1 MNYFLEVEVKP
12 VQVDNGL
19 SLHQRYQSMRY
30 RAIRFPG
37 SEQASIRPAAIDTR
51 FGNAPNVASP
61 LAGVSVG
68 QARARLATQPF
79 TDYGQPEIAVARREV
94 AYGVNPFASGFNEVG

>member
-1 MNYFLEVEVKP
+1 MNYFLETEVKP
-12 VQVDNGL
+12 IQVDNGL

-37 SEQASIRPAAIDTR
+37 SEQASVRPAALDTR

-61 LAGVSVG
+61 LAGASLG
-68 QARARLATQPF
+68 QASARLATPNSLW
-79 TDYGQPEIAVARREV
+79 PAARSPTGSTRSR
-94 AYGVNPFASGFNEVG
+94 PT

>member
-1 MNYFLEVEVKP
+1 MNYLLETEVKP
-12 VQVDNGL
+12 IRVDNGL

-51 FGNAPNVASP
+51 FGNAPSVTST
-61 LAGVSVG
+61 LSGVSLG
-68 QARARLATQPF
+68 QAGDRLAAQPF
-79 TDYGQPEIAVARREV
+79 TDYGQPCFSVARREA
-94 AYGVNPFASGFNEVG
+94 AYGVNPFSSGLNEVG